1 MVAMNG
7 VRSFRNCVNLTPH
20 CDKKL
25 GGEAMAQNKMFNNL
39 LVLVIAILFG
49 WLLFALHIMLPWM
62 FGPIL
67 ASIFVVKVLKRDV
80 QWPLWLS
87 ELGLIMLGVQIGTS
101 FTRSVTSDIKDD
113 WLVIVL
119 VSVLIL
125 LLALVVSIGFRKIA
139 HVNRETAIL
148 SVIPG
153 ALSQMIVMAE
163 ENKKADILVVSLT
176 QTSRVIFVVLLVP
189 LISFFFKTDHSNRV
203 TEANVQYL
211 TDVLT
216 IQHIVIIALGIAVVY
231 ILMKWIHFP
240 TKMLMA
246 PIVVLVIWNFVTNL
260 TFTLDAPI
268 IAGAQIIYM
277 IRVGIQIAHLTDQL
291 KGRIAVAIAY
301 QNVMLIFGALA
312 MVYLVQ
318 FINHASIDELFL
330 GAAPG
335 GMSQIVLVALDI
347 GADVAMIS
355 SYHIFRIFFILF
367 LIAPLVSVY
376 LKCLERN
383 NKNDFN

>member
-87 ELGLIMLGVQIGTS
+87 ELGLIMLGVQIGAS

-113 WLVIVL
+113 WLAIVL

>member
-1 MVAMNG
+1 
-7 VRSFRNCVNLTPH
+7 
-20 CDKKL
+20 
-25 GGEAMAQNKMFNNL
+25 MAQNKMFNNL

-113 WLVIVL
+113 WLAIVL

-268 IAGAQIIYM
+268 IASAQIIYM

>member
-1 MVAMNG
+1 MVAMSG
-7 VRSFRNCVNLTPH
+7 VRSYRNCVNRTPH
-20 CDKKL
+20 CDEKL
-25 GGEAMAQNKMFNNL
+25 GGEAMVQNKMFNNL

-113 WLVIVL
+113 WLAIVL

-216 IQHIVIIALGIAVVY
+216 IQHSVIIALGIAVVY

>member
-1 MVAMNG
+1 
-7 VRSFRNCVNLTPH
+7 
-20 CDKKL
+20 
-25 GGEAMAQNKMFNNL
+25 MAQNKMFNNL

-49 WLLFALHIMLPWM
+49 WILFALHIMLPWM

-80 QWPLWLS
+80 QWPFWLS
-87 ELGLIMLGVQIGTS
+87 EIGLIMLGVQIGTS

-113 WLVIVL
+113 WLAIVL

-203 TEANVQYL
+203 TETNVQYL

-216 IQHIVIIALGIAVVY
+216 IQHVVIIALGIAVVY
-231 ILMKWIHFP
+231 MLMKWIHFP

-246 PIVVLVIWNFVTNL
+246 PIVVLIIWNFVTNL

-376 LKCLERN
+376 LKYLERN
-383 NKNDFN
+383 NKNDIN

>member
-1 MVAMNG
+1 MV
-7 VRSFRNCVNLTPH
+7 
-20 CDKKL
+20 
-25 GGEAMAQNKMFNNL
+25 QNKMFNNL

-113 WLVIVL
+113 CLAIVL

>member
-1 MVAMNG
+1 MVAMSG
-7 VRSFRNCVNLTPH
+7 VRLYRNCVNRTPH
-20 CDKKL
+20 CDEKL
-25 GGEAMAQNKMFNNL
+25 GGEAMVQNKMFNNL

-113 WLVIVL
+113 WLAIVL

>member
-1 MVAMNG
+1 MSG
-7 VRSFRNCVNLTPH
+7 VRSYRNCVNRTPH
-20 CDKKL
+20 CDEKL
-25 GGEAMAQNKMFNNL
+25 GGEAMVQNKMFNNL

-113 WLVIVL
+113 WLAIVL

-216 IQHIVIIALGIAVVY
+216 IQHSVIIALGIAVVY

>member
-7 VRSFRNCVNLTPH
+7 VRSFRNCVNRTPH

-25 GGEAMAQNKMFNNL
+25 GGEPMAQNKMFNNL

-113 WLVIVL
+113 WLAIVL

>member
-1 MVAMNG
+1 MSG
-7 VRSFRNCVNLTPH
+7 VRSYENCVNLTPR
-20 CDKKL
+20 CNKKL

-49 WLLFALHIMLPWM
+49 WILFALHIMLPCM

-80 QWPLWLS
+80 QWPFWLS
-87 ELGLIMLGVQIGTS
+87 ELGLMMLGVQIGTS

-113 WLVIVL
+113 WLAIVL

-203 TEANVQYL
+203 TETNVQYS

-216 IQHIVIIALGIAVVY
+216 IQHVVIIALGIAVVY
-231 ILMKWIHFP
+231 MLMKRIHFP

-246 PIVVLVIWNFVTNL
+246 PIVVLIIWNFVTNL

-376 LKCLERN
+376 LKYLERN
-383 NKNDFN
+383 NKNDIN

>member
-1 MVAMNG
+1 MVAMSG
-7 VRSFRNCVNLTPH
+7 VRSYRNCVNRTPH
-20 CDKKL
+20 CDEKL
-25 GGEAMAQNKMFNNL
+25 GGEAMVQNKMFNNL

-67 ASIFVVKVLKRDV
+67 ASIFVVKILKRDV

-113 WLVIVL
+113 WLAIVL

-376 LKCLERN
+376 LKFLERN